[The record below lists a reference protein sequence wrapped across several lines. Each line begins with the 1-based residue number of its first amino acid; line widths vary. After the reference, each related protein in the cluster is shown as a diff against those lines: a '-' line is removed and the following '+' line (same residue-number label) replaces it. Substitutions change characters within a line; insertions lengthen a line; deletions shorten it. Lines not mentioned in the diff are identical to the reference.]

1 MIKKII
7 YNNKLT
13 FYINIVL
20 IKLKN
25 ICLLIINTSYINKS
39 INSKIKNIIDVKK
52 VPYLYQNYTK

>member
-25 ICLLIINTSYINKS
+25 ICLLITNTSYINKS

>member
-1 MIKKII
+1 MI

-13 FYINIVL
+13 FYINIVQ

-25 ICLLIINTSYINKS
+25 ICLLIIYTSYINKS

>member
-25 ICLLIINTSYINKS
+25 ICLLIINTSSINKS